1 MKHVL
6 DGAIERAARDSG
18 KMKYETRRIGG
29 KGEVYPKVREMTGW
43 SRVFEKVNA
52 SYR

>member
-6 DGAIERAARDSG
+6 DGAIERAAHDSE
-18 KMKYETRRIGG
+18 KMKYKMHRIGG

-43 SRVFEKVNA
+43 SGAFEIVNA